1 MEWFKDLPIKAK
13 ILGLVSVLLLLLI
26 LTSAFSSY
34 KMSVIG
40 SELEGIAGENI
51 PLVQLV
57 SDITIKQLEAAILI
71 EKALRL
77 NSAEEIKA
85 IDKKFHQLSQSVD
98 KEIVEAKQLLE
109 LAISHAF
116 TEELKAK
123 EQVLLNKLESIVVE
137 HKSYEQKGFAILS
150 QLASGN
156 RESVDIDNLEAEQTR
171 VNEHLKSFLVELEKV
186 TEETVLFTESEEKL
200 ALRMM
205 IIISS
210 ISALIGIGVGLIV
223 SSFIT
228 SRLTSA
234 KQLAN
239 KMAQGDFTS
248 TQLSVSGGKDEIGE
262 LIQAMVTMSKNLS
275 QSVST
280 ILNNTRHIETSMSQ
294 VADLS
299 KQNSIV
305 VDDQFQRTDQV
316 AAAMMEMASAITE
329 VASST
334 SNASDT
340 ANQAESQIE
349 SSQSI
354 VSKNVSAAEN
364 LVSNMS
370 ASKEV
375 INELKGN
382 TEAIS
387 NFVNTI
393 NEIAEQTNLLALN
406 ASIEAARAGEQGR
419 GFAVVADEVR
429 SLAQRSQE
437 STGQIASLIENLKNS
452 ADSSV
457 ETIELSFN
465 ASNTGLVLAKEMGA
479 SFETLTELMINISEM
494 STQIA
499 TASEEQSVTAEDVN
513 QNLTSIRDTSEGV
526 LTSSQSTAELV
537 EKTNQLVH
545 ELKETVANFKIS
557 KQA

>member
-1 MEWFKDLPIKAK
+1 M
-13 ILGLVSVLLLLLI
+13 
-26 LTSAFSSY
+26 
-34 KMSVIG
+34 
-40 SELEGIAGENI
+40 
-51 PLVQLV
+51 
-57 SDITIKQLEAAILI
+57 
-71 EKALRL
+71 
-77 NSAEEIKA
+77 
-85 IDKKFHQLSQSVD
+85 
-98 KEIVEAKQLLE
+98 
-109 LAISHAF
+109 
-116 TEELKAK
+116 
-123 EQVLLNKLESIVVE
+123 LLNKLESIIVE

-186 TEETVLFTESEEKL
+186 TEETVLFTESEEKS

-210 ISALIGIGVGLIV
+210 ISALIGIGVGWIV
-223 SSFIT
+223 SGFIT
-228 SRLTSA
+228 SRLTRA
-234 KQLAN
+234 KQLAT
-239 KMAQGDFTS
+239 KMAQGDFSS

-262 LIQAMVTMSKNLS
+262 LIQAMATMSKNLS
-275 QSVST
+275 HSVST
-280 ILNNTRHIETSMSQ
+280 ILDNTRHIETSMSQ

-299 KQNSIV
+299 KQNSVV
-305 VDDQFQRTDQV
+305 VDEQFQRTDQV

-437 STGQIASLIENLKNS
+437 STGQIASLIDNLKNS

-465 ASNTGLVLAKEMGA
+465 ASNTGLALAKEMGA

-494 STQIA
+494 SAQIA

-526 LTSSQSTAELV
+526 LTSSQSTAKLV
-537 EKTNQLVH
+537 EKTTQLVH
-545 ELKETVANFKIS
+545 ELRETVANFKIS
-557 KQA
+557 RRA